1 MSAASTS
8 STPELAGRNAVV
20 TGASRG
26 IGAAASRALAEA
38 GARVLLVGRSA
49 ATLKEVADG
58 LPNGPVVIT
67 ADLTR
72 PDAHRVIVDRAE
84 ETAGGIDIL
93 VNNAGGGGATGPAH
107 GLAVADADLSWAL
120 YLRAPILL
128 SGLAAEQMAA
138 RGGGSIVNI
147 SSGLGQL
154 GMPGVSLYSALR
166 AGIEAATRSLAA
178 EWGHGGVRVN
188 AVSPGATRTSLGSW
202 ITGNETVARRYLE
215 KVPLGRLGE
224 PEDIAAAV
232 LFLSSPRSAYVT
244 GQTLAVD
251 GGWVTTAQ
259 NPAVA
264 P

>member
-1 MSAASTS
+1 MSATSTS

-26 IGAAASRALAEA
+26 IGAAISRALAKA

-49 ATLKEVADG
+49 DTLKEVAAG
-58 LPNGPVVIT
+58 LPNDPVVIA
-67 ADLTR
+67 ADLTG

-84 ETAGGIDIL
+84 AAAGGIDIL

-107 GLAVADADLSWAL
+107 RLAVADTDLSWAL
-120 YLRAPILL
+120 YLRAPLLL
-128 SGLAAEQMAA
+128 SGLTAERMAA
-138 RGGGSIVNI
+138 RDGGSIVNI
-147 SSGLGQL
+147 SSGLSQL
-154 GMPGVSLYSALR
+154 GMPGVSVYSALR

-178 EWGHGGVRVN
+178 EWGHGRVRVN
-188 AVSPGATRTSLGSW
+188 VVSPGATRTSLGSW
-202 ITGNETVARRYLE
+202 ITGNESVTRRYLE
-215 KVPLGRLGE
+215 HVPLGRVGE

-232 LFLSSPRSAYVT
+232 LFLTSPQSAYIT

-251 GGWVTTAQ
+251 GGWVTTAP